1 MEEWAQ
7 RIHERMVAQ
16 GKIAAELARACKIK
30 PGSVSG
36 WFGQGKP
43 TKMISGDNLVAVA
56 SFLNTSPEFIM
67 TGRGAAEIAESQP
80 ERLDDETIAQGFELL
95 YLLADARPDD
105 SRFERPTWSMVRVAA
120 KAIKRAEGSPRE
132 AMAEVLAELSK
143 ETY

>member
-1 MEEWAQ
+1 MEEWAR
-7 RIHERMVAQ
+7 RIHEQMVAQ
-16 GKIAAELARACKIK
+16 GKIPADLARACKIK

-43 TKMISGDNLVAVA
+43 TKMISGDNLVAA
-56 SFLNTSPEFIM
+56 ATFLNTSPEYIM
-67 TGRGAAEIAESQP
+67 TGRGPAEAAASQP

-105 SRFERPTWSMVRVAA
+105 SRFDRPTWPMVRVAA

-132 AMAEVLAELSK
+132 AMAEILAELSK